1 MAISIGSKGDK
12 QASPTQ
18 TWEARS
24 YGVYLSDRTT
34 SIELGEEEERSLLR
48 RLTQTQKTRMICS

>member
-12 QASPTQ
+12 QASPNQ

-34 SIELGEEEERSLLR
+34 SIELGEEEERSILG
-48 RLTQTQKTRMICS
+48 RLTQTQKT